1 MRRSIQVL
9 FILSIAILGTSCNR
23 HFRKVEKN
31 PDWRVKYEAATKYYE
46 KKEYYKASV
55 LFDQIMPIVRGLP
68 EGEKVQFYLAYC
80 QYYDGLYILAAE
92 QFKTFYTTYGRSA
105 FVEEAR
111 FMYAYSL
118 DGNSPDSNLDQSSSI
133 EAMNAMQV
141 FVNRYPNSK
150 FREQAFQIIETTQ
163 IKLEKKGFDNA
174 KQYHRMRQYKAAI
187 VALTNFRTNFPDSKY
202 QEEAY
207 TLQLESQYQLAVQSF
222 SNKQR
227 ERYQDVVDTY
237 KEFIDKFPNSKLLR
251 DAEKIFTQTQVKLQ
265 ELNS

>member
-1 MRRSIQVL
+1 MRKSITVL
-9 FILSIAILGTSCNR
+9 LFLSVVTLLTSCNR
-23 HFRKVEKN
+23 NFRKVEKN
-31 PDWRVKYEAATKYYE
+31 PDWRIKYEAALKYYD

-92 QFKTFYTTYGRSA
+92 QFKTFYTTYGRSS

-150 FREQAFQIIETTQ
+150 FRDQAFEIIETTQ
-163 IKLEKKGFDNA
+163 VKLEKKGFDNA

-187 VALTNFRTNFPDSKY
+187 VSLTNFRNDFPDSKY

-207 TLQLESQYQLAVQSF
+207 ALQIESQYQLALQSF
-222 SNKQR
+222 SNLQK
-227 ERYQDVVDTY
+227 ERYQDVVETY
-237 KEFIDKFPNSKLLR
+237 KEFIDKFPSSKFLR
-251 DAEKIFTQTQVKLQ
+251 DSEKIYTETQVRLK
-265 ELNS
+265 EINS

>member
-1 MRRSIQVL
+1 MRKSIQVL
-9 FILSIAILGTSCNR
+9 FILSLTILGTSCNR
-23 HFRKVEKN
+23 QFRQVEKN
-31 PDWRVKYEAATKYYE
+31 PDWRVKYEAALKYYE

-92 QFKTFYTTYGRSA
+92 QFRTFYTTYGRSS

-118 DGNSPDSNLDQSSSI
+118 NGNSPDSNLDQSSSI

-141 FVNRYPNSK
+141 FVNRYPTSK
-150 FREQAFQIIETTQ
+150 FRDQAFEIIETTQ

-174 KQYHRMRQYKAAI
+174 RQYHRMRQYKAAI
-187 VALTNFRTNFPDSKY
+187 VSLENFRKNFPDSKY

-207 TLQLESQYQLAVQSF
+207 ALQIESQYQLAVLSF
-222 SNKQR
+222 SNLQK
-227 ERYQDVVDTY
+227 ERYQDVVETY
-237 KEFIDKFPNSKLLR
+237 KEFIDKFPDSKFLR
-251 DAEKIFTQTQVKLQ
+251 DTEKLYAETIVKLR

>member
-1 MRRSIQVL
+1 MRKNITVL
-9 FILSIAILGTSCNR
+9 LFLSIAILVTSCNR
-23 HFRKVEKN
+23 GFRKVEKN
-31 PDWRVKYEAATKYYE
+31 PDWRIKYEAALKYYE
-46 KKEYYKASV
+46 KKDYYKASV

-68 EGEKVQFYLAYC
+68 EGEKVQFFLAYC

-92 QFKTFYTTYGRSA
+92 QFKTFYTTYGRSS

-150 FREQAFQIIETTQ
+150 FRDQAFDIIETTQ

-174 KQYHRMRQYKAAI
+174 KQYHRMKQYKAAI
-187 VALTNFRTNFPDSKY
+187 VSLTNFRNNFPDSKY
-202 QEEAY
+202 QDEAY
-207 TLQLESQYQLAVQSF
+207 ALQIESQYQLAVQSF
-222 SNKQR
+222 SNKQK
-227 ERYQDVVDTY
+227 ERYQDVIESY
-237 KEFIDKFPNSKLLR
+237 KEFIDKFPNSKFIR
-251 DAEKIFTQTQVKLQ
+251 DTEKIYAETLVKLQ
-265 ELNS
+265 ALNS

>member
-1 MRRSIQVL
+1 MRKSIQVL
-9 FILSIAILGTSCNR
+9 FILSLTILATSCNR

-31 PDWRVKYEAATKYYE
+31 PDWRVKYEAALKYYE

-80 QYYDGLYILAAE
+80 QYYDGLFILAAE
-92 QFKTFYTTYGRSA
+92 QFRTFYTTYGRSSY
-105 FVEEAR
+105 VEEAR

-118 DGNSPDSNLDQSSSI
+118 NGNSPDSNLDQSSSI
-133 EAMNAMQV
+133 EAMNAMQI
-141 FVNRYPNSK
+141 FINRYPTSK
-150 FREQAFQIIETTQ
+150 FRDQAFEIIETTQ
-163 IKLEKKGFDNA
+163 VKLEKKGFENA
-174 KQYHRMRQYKAAI
+174 KQYHRMKSYKAAI
-187 VALTNFRTNFPDSKY
+187 VALDNFRKNFPDSKY

-207 TLQLESQYQLAVQSF
+207 ALQIESQYQLAVQSF

-227 ERYQDVVDTY
+227 ERFQDVVETN
-237 KEFIDKFPNSKLLR
+237 KEFIDKFPNSKFLR
-251 DAEKIFTQTQVKLQ
+251 DTEKLYAETVVKLQ